1 MNREKVTTR
10 QSDMDRLE
18 IKEAIVVEGRDDTAA
33 LRKVTDALIIETHGF
48 GIKRETWELLE
59 KAYREKGLIILTDP
73 DFSGEEI
80 RRRLTERFPESRHS
94 YMPRAKALKNGDIGV
109 ENASP
114 EDIAK
119 VLAKVCTPS
128 HETTYTKFT
137 QRDMDEAGLAGGA
150 ESRGKRQQVGEILGI
165 GYGNSGTFIK
175 KLNSFGEESLMRR
188 SGEPTGEGT
197 RDEAIRNFLY
207 KGYKKQI
214 WIQIFQEPGSEFPD
228 R

>member
-1 MNREKVTTR
+1 MNREKVRTR

-165 GYGNSGTFIK
+165 GYGNKRSQRVIEKCGFKFEGRQRRGYRIYDGSDRDNMVYSI
-175 KLNSFGEESLMRR
+175 LREEWKERGL
-188 SGEPTGEGT
+188 
-197 RDEAIRNFLY
+197 
-207 KGYKKQI
+207 
-214 WIQIFQEPGSEFPD
+214 
-228 R
+228 

>member
-1 MNREKVTTR
+1 M
-10 QSDMDRLE
+10 
-18 IKEAIVVEGRDDTAA
+18 
-33 LRKVTDALIIETHGF
+33 
-48 GIKRETWELLE
+48 EL
-59 KAYREKGLIILTDP
+59 AYREKGLIILTDP

-119 VLAKVCTPS
+119 VLVKVCTPS
-128 HETTYTKFT
+128 HETIRMKFT

-150 ESRGKRQQVGEILGI
+150 GSREKRQQVGEILGI
-165 GYGNSGTFIK
+165 GYGNSSTFIK
-175 KLNSFGEESLMRR
+175 KLNSFGV
-188 SGEPTGEGT
+188 T
-197 RDEAIRNFLY
+197 RKEFDEAVRRACRGGN
-207 KGYKKQI
+207 
-214 WIQIFQEPGSEFPD
+214 E

>member
-1 MNREKVTTR
+1 
-10 QSDMDRLE
+10 MDRLE

-94 YMPRAKALKNGDIGV
+94 YMPRAKALKNGD
-109 ENASP
+109 
-114 EDIAK
+114 
-119 VLAKVCTPS
+119 KVCTPS
-128 HETTYTKFT
+128 HETIRMKFT

-150 ESRGKRQQVGEILGI
+150 GSREKRQQVGEILGI
-165 GYGNSGTFIK
+165 GYGNSSTFIK
-175 KLNSFGEESLMRR
+175 KLNSFGV
-188 SGEPTGEGT
+188 T
-197 RDEAIRNFLY
+197 RKEFDEAVRRACRGGN
-207 KGYKKQI
+207 
-214 WIQIFQEPGSEFPD
+214 E